1 MSKTLFHGPHT
12 LKIAKLPVPAATTND
27 KCCVACTMW
36 VLDII
41 SSTSGCASSIIY
53 IPLSQLSQYSFSHS
67 TRSREAFPH
76 RSHKTAN

>member
-27 KCCVACTMW
+27 KCYVACTMW

-41 SSTSGCASSIIY
+41 SSGCAASIIY

-67 TRSREAFPH
+67 NRSREAFPH
-76 RSHKTAN
+76 

>member
-27 KCCVACTMW
+27 KCYVACTMW

-41 SSTSGCASSIIY
+41 CSGCAASIIY

-67 TRSREAFPH
+67 TRSREASPH

>member
-1 MSKTLFHGPHT
+1 MSKTLFHGPHA

-41 SSTSGCASSIIY
+41 SSGCAASIIY
-53 IPLSQLSQYSFSHS
+53 IPLSQLSHYSFSYS
-67 TRSREAFPH
+67 TLSREAFPH

>member
-1 MSKTLFHGPHT
+1 MSETLFHGPHA

-27 KCCVACTMW
+27 KLCVACTMW

-41 SSTSGCASSIIY
+41 SSGCAASIIY

-76 RSHKTAN
+76 